1 MEPELENVPRLQRTL
16 RDVIAVTALPAV
28 WAGAD
33 ARQISVD
40 VSDVVFR
47 ARDLDLA
54 YLADR
59 LHLTAGGHR
68 DFGDAV
74 ADRIAT
80 LTPARPA
87 VLHR

>member
-1 MEPELENVPRLQRTL
+1 MPRVDTLLARLAAEYGVPYVRT
-16 RDVIAVTALPAV
+16 
-28 WAGAD
+28 
-33 ARQISVD
+33 S
-40 VSDVVFR
+40 
-47 ARDLDLA
+47 DLDLA

-74 ADRIAT
+74 AVRIAT